1 MLSAHRAIGVAFLLN
16 GIGWAS
22 WASRLPAISENLRIS
37 EGALG
42 VALLAATAGLFAS
55 AVASD
60 RLIHRFGSRRV
71 TVGAGLVMAAT
82 LPAIGWSPGY
92 PAFVAA
98 LLVFGLGNG
107 AFDVASN
114 AQAVGLERRGDRS
127 ILSGIH
133 AFFSGG
139 AIVGAAS
146 AALLV
151 AGQVPVGIH
160 LPAVGVVI
168 GLTLLLVAGGL
179 LQDERAPEPP
189 ARLALPRGPLLGFA
203 ALAFCVLLAEGA
215 VFDWSAVYLTSVAAA
230 PAALAAAGLAIFQAA
245 MLVGRTVGDRLAD
258 RFRADRLVRWGTLLG
273 VGGMLL
279 AILLPAP
286 ITTLLGY
293 VVLGLGIAASF
304 PLTLSAAARTPGVP
318 APTAIASTTAAGY
331 VGFVVGPPLIGLVA
345 ELSGLRIG
353 LGVVVVVLVA
363 ATLLAGRLRREAQA

>member
-1 MLSAHRAIGVAFLLN
+1 V
-16 GIGWAS
+16 
-22 WASRLPAISENLRIS
+22 
-37 EGALG
+37 
-42 VALLAATAGLFAS
+42 
-55 AVASD
+55 
-60 RLIHRFGSRRV
+60 
-71 TVGAGLVMAAT
+71 
-82 LPAIGWSPGY
+82 
-92 PAFVAA
+92 
-98 LLVFGLGNG
+98 
-107 AFDVASN
+107 
-114 AQAVGLERRGDRS
+114 
-127 ILSGIH
+127 
-133 AFFSGG
+133 
-139 AIVGAAS
+139 
-146 AALLV
+146 
-151 AGQVPVGIH
+151 
-160 LPAVGVVI
+160 
-168 GLTLLLVAGGL
+168 
-179 LQDERAPEPP
+179 EPP

-279 AILLPAP
+279 AILLPSP

-304 PLTLSAAARTPGVP
+304 PLTLSAAARIPGVA

-363 ATLLAGRLRREAQA
+363 ATLLAGRLRPEAQA